1 MRKEQQIMPKKIL
14 IADDDNDTVSL
25 LISILRANNY
35 EVIVAFDGMQ
45 VISAAHKEKPDL
57 ILLDIMM
64 PVRSGIHIFENLKI
78 SALTAATPVIFITG
92 VAKSEIRQKALEM
105 GAADY
110 ITKPFD
116 TEHLLSKIRKAL
128 GEENRV

>member
-1 MRKEQQIMPKKIL
+1 MPKKIL
-14 IADDDNDTVSL
+14 IADDDQDAVSFL
-25 LISILRANNY
+25 TSILKADNY

-45 VISAAHKEKPDL
+45 AIAAAHKEKPDL

-78 SALTAATPVIFITG
+78 SSLTAITPVIFITG
-92 VAKSEIRQKALEM
+92 VVNAEIKQKALEM

-110 ITKPFD
+110 VVKPFD
-116 TEHLLSKIRKAL
+116 TEYLLSKIRKAL
-128 GEENRV
+128 GEENHG

>member
-1 MRKEQQIMPKKIL
+1 MPKKIL
-14 IADDDNDTVSL
+14 IADDDQDTVSFL
-25 LISILRANNY
+25 TSILKANNY

-45 VISAAHKEKPDL
+45 AIAAAHKEKPDL

-78 SALTAATPVIFITG
+78 SSLTAITPVIFITG

-110 ITKPFD
+110 IVKPFD
-116 TEHLLSKIRKAL
+116 TEYLLGKIRKAL
-128 GEENRV
+128 GEENHV

>member
-1 MRKEQQIMPKKIL
+1 MPKKIL

>member
-1 MRKEQQIMPKKIL
+1 MPKKIL
-14 IADDDNDTVSL
+14 IADDDQDAVSFLTSL
-25 LISILRANNY
+25 LKANNY

-45 VISAAHKEKPDL
+45 TIAAAHKEKPDL

-78 SALTAATPVIFITG
+78 SSLTAITPVIFITG
-92 VAKSEIRQKALEM
+92 IVNAEIKQKALEM

-110 ITKPFD
+110 VVKPFE
-116 TEHLLSKIRKAL
+116 TEYLLSKIKKAL
-128 GEENRV
+128 GE

>member
-1 MRKEQQIMPKKIL
+1 MPKKIL
-14 IADDDNDTVSL
+14 IADDDQDTVSFL
-25 LISILRANNY
+25 TSILKANNY

-45 VISAAHKEKPDL
+45 TIAAAHKEKPDL

-78 SALTAATPVIFITG
+78 SSLTAITPVIFITG

-110 ITKPFD
+110 IVKPFD
-116 TEHLLSKIRKAL
+116 TEYLLGKIRKAL